1 MIFRIRLPRL
11 EEIIGLDSDDG
22 SWHDIAR
29 PKNYMLIGEKCT
41 CFCVFTDINVTYTAM
56 MDGTGSHQDHFE

>member
-11 EEIIGLDSDDG
+11 EEIIGLDSEDG

-29 PKNYMLIGEKCT
+29 PKDYMLKDNNCT
-41 CFCVFTDINVTYTAM
+41 CFCLFYDMNTTFYAR
-56 MDGTGSHQDHFE
+56 MDGTGSHDPDQ